1 MHFLQ
6 LRGRIKI
13 FSKFRKPRCTYGMFV
28 ILSKLNVCNL
38 NTILV
43 TNTWITLHS
52 ITRQRFKG
60 SIVNQACRLLDITP
74 IVSLKQNCRKQ
85 DCRVQMQFQI
95 TLHLK
100 SSMSDSQRFPLY
112 SICSVH
118 NKVDVIIFPLLEKF
132 ASHFYLKPHK
142 K

>member
-28 ILSKLNVCNL
+28 ILSKLSNL

-43 TNTWITLHS
+43 TNTWITLPS
-52 ITRQRFKG
+52 ITRQSFKG
-60 SIVNQACRLLDITP
+60 SIVNQACRLLEITP

-118 NKVDVIIFPLLEKF
+118 NKVDVIIFPLLKKF